1 MKGIGNTMN
10 TERINKLSHAE
21 RMAIIYRNSER
32 LRNEL
37 MQCEIKR
44 LRDAGVIVKTI

>member
-1 MKGIGNTMN
+1 MN
-10 TERINKLSHAE
+10 TDKINKLSHDE
-21 RMAIIYRNSER
+21 RMAIIYRNKVR
-32 LRNEL
+32 LQNEL